1 MKNWRMGAWH
11 RRTSALSERGEER
24 RKRLGVC
31 QMCMGAEELQ
41 LAGRVCRRK
50 LREHQPAEQLR
61 EHAHGQ
67 TKVELAWDLTASIP
81 GKPAAWHDHVDMRM
95 MRHCRAP
102 AVQHRGDADAGA
114 EMLGIRR
121 DSEHRLCRG
130 REQKIVDHGLVVVGD
145 LADRHRQRKDDM
157 EIGTGSSSASRA
169 AIHSRAAA
177 PWHLGQCRWRQLL

>member
-1 MKNWRMGAWH
+1 
-11 RRTSALSERGEER
+11 
-24 RKRLGVC
+24 
-31 QMCMGAEELQ
+31 MGAEELQ

-95 MRHCRAP
+95 VRHCRAP

-130 REQKIVDHGLVVVGD
+130 REQKIVDHGLVVAGD